1 MKKTNRWL
9 PFALLAALCGIIA
22 PFGIAP
28 PFALGQDKPQPK
40 PGDAP
45 KDAKDAP
52 KDPAKKDDK
61 KAEGER
67 EQSGAENTAT
77 TRFIEAFTVGDW
89 EKAEKYYDELVQN
102 WPLYGKDPVYAYRY
116 AYTLYNLKAAPKK
129 EKAKTQ
135 LQGLLEQDPEHILAL
150 YLLAQI
156 EAEQF
161 TEAKQ
166 QPLEDAKEHLLQ
178 AAKNGFY
185 TLREVRSSKAPAFK
199 TLQEDPKFILRAMRA
214 SQEFPAVNIKNARNP
229 FQQPRVNQAGK
240 LEQGGL
246 AMTAR
251 EIATLEAKIDALFVE
266 IEKLIRDK
274 EIDKLAPLFQDL
286 NNIMTEYR
294 KIGVEKVAA
303 NLKKWE
309 KKLDEWKEVRLAIQL
324 QIYINR
330 GNECLRTML
339 KAKQNEKFDEVFE
352 QFNEVKAIV
361 EQMRHEEREE
371 FHRNADALLVRAK
384 GLNDEALKLKK
395 IKEFNLIV
403 TGIVVDPRPE
413 SKNRA
418 IIVFD
423 DPGSNDQRR
432 GRIYEEK
439 DNIRDKEDRKVPGLT
454 VEKISEGAI
463 EFRYEDT
470 KFVRQLKAPE

>member
-1 MKKTNRWL
+1 MKISKNWL
-9 PFALLAALCGIIA
+9 VAALLAA
-22 PFGIAP
+22 
-28 PFALGQDKPQPK
+28 ALGAGVPLARAQDKPGQAQPQTDPNKK
-40 PGDAP
+40 PDDAN
-45 KDAKDAP
+45 
-52 KDPAKKDDK
+52 KKPDQD
-61 KAEGER
+61 R

-77 TRFIEAFTVGDW
+77 TRFLEAFTVGDW
-89 EKAEKYYDELVQN
+89 EKAERFYEELVQN
-102 WPLYGKDPVYAYRY
+102 WPLYGKDPAYEYKY
-116 AYTLYNLKAAPKK
+116 AYTLYSLKSPVKK

-135 LQGLLEQDPEHILAL
+135 LQGLLEQDPDHILAL
-150 YLLAQI
+150 FLLAQI

-161 TEAKQ
+161 KPDRQ
-166 QPLEDAKEHLLQ
+166 QPIEDAKEHLLQ
-178 AAKNGFY
+178 AAKAGFY
-185 TLREVRSSKAPAFK
+185 TLREVRASKAPEFK
-199 TLQEDPKFILRAMRA
+199 QLQDDPKFILRAMRA
-214 SQEFPAVNIKNARNP
+214 SQDATINVKSARNP
-229 FQQPRVNQAGK
+229 FQLPHIGQNGK
-240 LEQGGL
+240 LDNAGN
-246 AMTAR
+246 AMTQR
-251 EIATLEAKIDALFVE
+251 EIATLEAKIDALFVD

-274 EIDKLAPLFQDL
+274 EIDKLAPLFQEL

-294 KIGVEKVAA
+294 KVGVEKVAT

-324 QIYINR
+324 QIYINK
-330 GNECLRTML
+330 GNECLRAML

-352 QFNEVKAIV
+352 QFGEVKQLV

-371 FHRNADALLVRAK
+371 FHRNADALFIRAK

-423 DPGSNDQRR
+423 DPGATDQRR

-439 DNIRDKEDRKVPGLT
+439 DNIRDKDDRKVPGLT
-454 VEKISEGAI
+454 VEKISEGSI
-463 EFRYEDT
+463 KFKYEDT
-470 KFVRQLKAPE
+470 EFIRELKSPQ

>member
-1 MKKTNRWL
+1 MKNSRKSIWL
-9 PFALLAALCGIIA
+9 VAALLAGVCGA
-22 PFGIAP
+22 SSPL
-28 PFALGQDKPQPK
+28 ALGQDKPKPPAAGADPK
-40 PGDAP
+40 KP
-45 KDAKDAP
+45 
-52 KDPAKKDDK
+52 DPKDDK
-61 KAEGER
+61 KGDDR

-77 TRFIEAFTVGDW
+77 TRFVEAFTVGDW
-89 EKAEKYYDELVQN
+89 EKSEKYYDELVQN
-102 WPLYGKDPVYAYRY
+102 WPLYGKDPVYAYKY
-116 AYTLYNLKAAPKK
+116 AFTLYNLKAQPKK
-129 EKAKTQ
+129 DKAKTQ
-135 LQGLLEQDPEHILAL
+135 LQGLLEQDPDHILAL

-161 TEAKQ
+161 KPDKP

-178 AAKNGFY
+178 AAKNGCS
-185 TLREVRSSKAPAFK
+185 TLREVRASKSAEFK
-199 TLQEDPKFILRAMRA
+199 SLQDDPKFILRAMRA

-229 FQQPRVNQAGK
+229 FQVPRVGQNGR
-240 LEQGGL
+240 LTDGGPV
-246 AMTAR
+246 MSQR

-286 NNIMTEYR
+286 NNIMTDYR
-294 KIGVEKVAA
+294 KIGVEKVAT

-371 FHRNADALLVRAK
+371 FHRNAEALQVRAK

-395 IKEFNLIV
+395 IKEFNLLV

-423 DPGSNDQRR
+423 DTAAHR

-470 KFVRQLKAPE
+470 KFTRQLKAPE